1 MSSVRSRSDST
12 NSRGYIETCRSL
24 HKHPRTENNRQ
35 NEQSPKMALPT
46 KDLFRQQKNRK
57 LEKQSDDGP
66 TKGKGKAKRS
76 KSPEYEEYVS
86 LDPLAPVPLSD
97 SEESSDEEG
106 ELERAVSSIVDDPKS
121 PEVVELSSDDMEM
134 SPSPPPTKPSQPPP
148 PPPTPSSEE
157 STSGKNYKETVSY
170 YSDFRGVV

>member
-1 MSSVRSRSDST
+1 MSESVQA
-12 NSRGYIETCRSL
+12 
-24 HKHPRTENNRQ
+24 PENR
-35 NEQSPKMALPT
+35 EQPT
-46 KDLFRQQKNRK
+46 KRTKPENGSPDKGSVPATKKQKT
-57 LEKQSDDGP
+57 EKQSDDGP

-97 SEESSDEEG
+97 SEESSDEEEG

-148 PPPTPSSEE
+148 PPPTPQV
-157 STSGKNYKETVSY
+157 KNRHPEKPTKK
-170 YSDFRGVV
+170 R

>member
-1 MSSVRSRSDST
+1 
-12 NSRGYIETCRSL
+12 
-24 HKHPRTENNRQ
+24 
-35 NEQSPKMALPT
+35 MALPT
-46 KDLFRQQKNRK
+46 KDQFRRQRNRK
-57 LEKQSDDGP
+57 PKSNRMMVP

-97 SEESSDEEG
+97 SEESSDEEEG
-106 ELERAVSSIVDDPKS
+106 ELGRAVSSIVDDPKS

-148 PPPTPSSEE
+148 PPPPTPQV
-157 STSGKNYKETVSY
+157 KNRHPEKPTKK
-170 YSDFRGVV
+170 R